1 MALNIGENIKK
12 LRAEKGVTQ
21 EQLAEHLS
29 ITYQSVSKW
38 ENNITAPDVHLIPAI
53 AKYFGMSIDKLFQV
67 RRNPNDVKI
76 LVNPEISDDQLWD
89 FYVRNDT
96 YEAQCYDKQTAAI
109 PLKNADIIIGAF
121 YEVELVGITWARH
134 DGANASINE
143 LALELELQ
151 GPNRHQN
158 GVLIE
163 SDQYGIATKM
173 GLMLI
178 DELTKAG
185 IYFISYVVV
194 DGIDNWLAEAIG
206 LTKNTGHIEYIIDN
220 RPSPEN

>member
-38 ENNITAPDVHLIPAI
+38 ENNITAPDLYLIPEI

-76 LVNPEISDDQLWD
+76 LLNPEISEDQLYD
-89 FYVRNDT
+89 FYARNDT
-96 YEAQCYDKQTAAI
+96 YEAECYDKHTAAAF
-109 PLKNADIIIGAF
+109 LKKSDIIIGTF
-121 YEVELVGITWARH
+121 YEAELVGIISAVH
-134 DGANASINE
+134 DGLNASIE
-143 LALELELQ
+143 EFSLELELQ

-158 GVLIE
+158 GALIE
-163 SDQYGIATKM
+163 SDQYGIAKKM
-173 GLMLI
+173 GLMMLE
-178 DELTKAG
+178 ELTRAG
-185 IYFISYVVV
+185 IYFISYIVV
-194 DGIDNWLAEAIG
+194 DGIDNWLAESIG
-206 LTKNTGHIEYIIDN
+206 LTKNDGHIEYILDN
-220 RPSPEN
+220 RPGINN

>member
-38 ENNITAPDVHLIPAI
+38 ENNITAPDLYLIPEI

-76 LVNPEISDDQLWD
+76 LVNPEISEDQLYD
-89 FYVRNDT
+89 FYARNDT
-96 YEAQCYDKQTAAI
+96 YEAECYDKQTAAAL
-109 PLKNADIIIGAF
+109 LKNSDIVIGTF
-121 YEVELVGITWARH
+121 YEAELVGIISAVH
-134 DGANASINE
+134 DGLNASIHE
-143 LALELELQ
+143 FSLELELQ

-158 GVLIE
+158 GALIE
-163 SDQYGIATKM
+163 SDQYGIAKKM
-173 GLMLI
+173 GQMMLE
-178 DELTKAG
+178 ELTRAG
-185 IYFISYVVV
+185 IYFISYTVV
-194 DGIDNWLAEAIG
+194 DGIDNWLAESIG
-206 LTKNTGHIEYIIDN
+206 LTKNDGHLEYILDN
-220 RPSPEN
+220 RPGIN